1 MSGIQLSSNFELN
14 AGLPLDARFVVADL
28 IARDAIAAVKRYDG
42 MCTYVVS
49 NQTTYQL
56 QGGIANGDWNIFGGG
71 SGGTIFKE
79 TFVMS
84 SGKAAA
90 VITAV
95 NTGTKTF
102 TVVGDIS
109 AHLANGRVI
118 SIVSSTGNDGVY
130 TIASFS
136 VPTTDTEI
144 VVNET
149 IPDATVDGNLEYGTK
164 NDFTLINIAATSG
177 CSVEVVDTV
186 TGDVLNSSINSIVDA
201 DTFRVWFLVPYDN
214 QCLITLQ
221 G

>member
-1 MSGIQLSSNFELN
+1 MSIQTSSNFELN

-28 IARDAIAAVKRYDG
+28 VARDAIAAVKRYDG

-49 NQTTYQL
+49 NQITYQL
-56 QGGIANGDWNIFGGG
+56 QGGITNGDWVIYGGG
-71 SGGTIFKE
+71 AGGTIFKE

-84 SGKAAA
+84 SGKAAG
-90 VITAV
+90 VISAV

-102 TVVGDIS
+102 TITGDIS
-109 AHLANGRVI
+109 THLANGRVI
-118 SIVSSTGNDGVY
+118 SIVGSTGNDGIY

-144 VVNET
+144 IVNET
-149 IPDATVDGNLEYGTK
+149 IPDGTVDGNLEYGTK
-164 NDFTLINIAATSG
+164 NDFTLVNIAATSG

-186 TGDVLNSSINSIVDA
+186 TGTVLTSSTNSIVDA
-201 DTFRVWFLVPYDN
+201 STFRVWFLVPYDN